1 MSPGTRSFF
10 LRILAVGVAA
20 SLLSCSSATKG
31 EGGTITRVKYYHLLP
46 TTPLLVMDQAIMFE
60 RQHHLY
66 GAVSKAD
73 MIERGGHYYTVFW
86 KVKDR
91 SSPVT
96 VRFEYRQAN
105 DALTTKTQEIEVS
118 DIRRSNVSRFQ
129 VTGDEYNAHGRVT
142 AWRVTVL
149 RGKEEL
155 VSHRSY
161 LWN

>member
-1 MSPGTRSFF
+1 MSPGTRSFL

-20 SLLSCSSATKG
+20 CLLSCSSATKG

-46 TTPLLVMDQAIMFE
+46 TTPLQVIDQAVMFE
-60 RQHHLY
+60 RQHYLY

-86 KVKDR
+86 KVQER
-91 SSPVT
+91 GSPVK

-105 DALTTKTQEIEVS
+105 DALTTKTQEVIVG
-118 DIRRSNVSRFQ
+118 DIRRSNISRFQ
-129 VTGDEYNAHGRVT
+129 VTGDEYINGGRVN
-142 AWRVTVL
+142 AWRVSVL
-149 RGKEEL
+149 RDNVEL